1 MIAGFGRFVLA
12 GCLLLSTG
20 AIAQSNKSFAF
31 GDSTVAQPA
40 NRKYSLTG
48 RVTYVDGKPIA
59 GAALFVDGL
68 KYGNSTDLSGRYF
81 IQLPPGKYRLTV
93 RHLGMAPL
101 NNRLNIYSNG
111 VINFEMTEKPEALEE
126 VVIRAR
132 KEDDNI
138 KEVIGGVTKLNITE
152 IKRLPAFM
160 GEVDVIKSIQLL
172 PGINTVGEGSS
183 GFNVRGGRIDQNLI
197 MMDGGQIFNSS
208 HALGLLSNFNPDVV
222 EEFTL
227 YKGNVPAQFG
237 GRASS
242 VLDVR
247 TRSGNFDAWK
257 VKGGIGLISSR
268 IAAEGP
274 IIKDKTS
281 LIVGSR
287 FSYSDWVLKA
297 VGETDV
303 RKSSAS
309 FYDVNANLTHKFSSK
324 NQIALTLYQGND
336 YFRFSQEFGYE
347 YTTRLLN
354 LKWKSIFNDHW
365 SSTLTAVSGDYE
377 SKLYDFNETSARSLT
392 NGIGY
397 YQFKETMLHTVGES
411 HALTFGGEFNI
422 YNGKPEITKPF
433 GDNSTTLAQRVEKD
447 RGHELAFFANEELTI
462 SPVISFTA
470 GLRYSMYQNV
480 GPDTVYSYQP
490 GQVKSLNTLQDT
502 SYYSKNQDIQSYQG
516 WEPRLSAR
524 ISLTPDKSIK
534 VSYNRMRQYIQLISN
549 GTAPTPIDLWQ
560 VCNPHLQPQIADNY
574 AIGYFQNAKDN
585 MFELSGEVFYKS
597 TSNLVEYK
605 DFAQLLLNRHL
616 ETELL
621 QGKGKSY
628 GIELYAKKN
637 TGGWTGWVSYTF
649 LRSFIQVNGVHP
661 EEQVNLGN
669 WYPTN
674 YDKPHTINITA
685 NHKLGK
691 NMRFAANF
699 TYSTGRPTSA
709 LESNYRAGSVAIPIY
724 SERNQYRIPDYWR
737 LDVSI
742 TLNSVLKKVD
752 DNLTFSV
759 YNLLGRRNA
768 YSIYY
773 QQPAGD
779 PIPQGYKLSILGSA
793 LPSLTYNFTF

>member
-1 MIAGFGRFVLA
+1 MMVGVGKWLLA
-12 GCLLLSTG
+12 GCVLLSTG
-20 AIAQSNKSFAF
+20 AIAQQNKVFTF
-31 GDSTVAQPA
+31 GDSTATQPA

-48 RVTYVDGKPIA
+48 RVVYVDGKPIA

-81 IQLPPGKYRLTV
+81 IQLPAGKYRLTV

-101 NNRLNIYSNG
+101 TNRVSMFANG
-111 VINFEMTEKPEALEE
+111 VINFEMSEKPEALEE

-138 KEVIGGVTKLNITE
+138 KEVVGGVTKLNITE

-247 TRSGNFDAWK
+247 TRSGNFDKWK

-268 IAAEGP
+268 IAVEGP

-309 FYDVNANLTHKFSSK
+309 FYDINANLTHKFSSK

-336 YFRFSQEFGYE
+336 YFRFSDEFGYE
-347 YTTRLLN
+347 YTTQLLN

-365 SSTLTAVSGDYE
+365 SSTFTAVSGNYE
-377 SKLYDFNETSARSLT
+377 SKLYDFNQTAARSLT

-397 YQFKETMLHTVGES
+397 YQLKETMLHTVGES
-411 HALTFGGEFNI
+411 HALTFGGEYNI
-422 YNGKPEITKPF
+422 YNGKPEITRPY
-433 GDNSTTLAQRVEKD
+433 GINSTTLPQRVEKD
-447 RGHELAFFANEELTI
+447 SGHELAFFANEEFTL

-470 GLRYSMYQNV
+470 GLRYSMYRNI
-480 GPDTVYSYQP
+480 GADTVYSYQP
-490 GQVKSLNTLQDT
+490 GQVKSVTTLQDT
-502 SYYSKNQDIQSYQG
+502 TYYGNNQNIQTYQG

-524 ISLTPDKSIK
+524 ISLTEDKSIK
-534 VSYNRMRQYIQLISN
+534 ISYNRMRQYIQLISN

-574 AIGYFQNAKDN
+574 AIGYFQNARDN

-621 QGKGKSY
+621 QGRGKSY
-628 GIELYAKKN
+628 GLELYAKKN
-637 TGGWTGWVSYTF
+637 SGGWTGWVSYTF
-649 LRSFIQVNGVHP
+649 LRSFIQVNGIHP
-661 EEQVNLGN
+661 EEQVNQGN

-674 YDKPHTINITA
+674 YDKPHTVNITA

-691 NMRFAANF
+691 NMRFATNF

-737 LDVSI
+737 LDISI

-793 LPSLTYNFTF
+793 LPSLTYNLTF